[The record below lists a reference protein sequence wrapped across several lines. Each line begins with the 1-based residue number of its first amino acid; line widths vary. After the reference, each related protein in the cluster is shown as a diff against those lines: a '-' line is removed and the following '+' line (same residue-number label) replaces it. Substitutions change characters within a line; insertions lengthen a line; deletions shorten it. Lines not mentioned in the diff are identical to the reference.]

1 MSNSLE
7 HKYLP
12 WPPLTEKSLEQTI
25 KDISEL
31 QKKRYKV
38 LTMNP
43 SDQGKIEWSQKS
55 DPTNWNASNS
65 VFSSGSTLTA
75 SDLNLAFDSAVRLP
89 NFEARVTA
97 PNFLQRLI
105 WKWALG
111 VTWKDLRPEQD
122 LETLKK
128 LK

>member
-43 SDQGKIEWSQKS
+43 SDQGKIEWSQVS
-55 DPTNWNASNS
+55 DPTNWNVADDQDL
-65 VFSSGSTLTA
+65 VAGSTLTA
-75 SDLNLAFDSAVRLP
+75 EKLNRAFLKAPREFDGRIAQ
-89 NFEARVTA
+89 
-97 PNFLQRLI
+97 PNFLQRLL
-105 WKWALG
+105 WRALG
-111 VTWKDLRPEQD
+111 VTWKDLRPEHD